1 VRQEFVTAL
10 CDVARRDERLVFL
23 TADLGFGVVEAFRD
37 EFPARFFNVG
47 VAEQAMVG
55 MATGLASEGMVPYCY
70 SIAPFVA
77 LRAFEFVRN
86 GPVVHGLP
94 VRLVGIGAGMDYGP
108 DGISHYAIDDLA
120 VMRCQPGLL
129 TWSPAD
135 GTEITKDLPDIH
147 RYSGPAYIRLTR
159 RSTPTSLPRLHDS
172 AVADAI
178 ISSADVLIVCPGDS
192 VARAEQLAAR
202 LGAAAIS
209 HRTLIVSR
217 FDSETPPGIARAA
230 REAKVI
236 VAVEHH
242 YRVGGL
248 YSLVAETVADLA
260 LPVSVVADGVHSLPI
275 GTFGSREYMER
286 QFMAPLDDIANEVRR
301 RLDAAR

>member
-1 VRQEFVTAL
+1 MRQEFVTAL

-37 EFPARFFNVG
+37 EFPDRFFNVG

-135 GTEITKDLPDIH
+135 GTEITSDLPEIH
-147 RYSGPAYIRLTR
+147 RYAGPAYIRLTR
-159 RSTPTSLPRLHDS
+159 RSTPTSLPRLHERTD
-172 AVADAI
+172 ADGGA
-178 ISSADVLIVCPGDS
+178 SSTDVLIVCTGDS
-192 VARAEQLAAR
+192 VARAEHLAA
-202 LGAAAIS
+202 LLETAAIPFE
-209 HRTLIVSR
+209 TLIISR
-217 FDSETPPGIARAA
+217 FDSVTPAGVARVA
-230 REAKVI
+230 RQAKVI

-248 YSLVAETVADLA
+248 YSLVAETVADLG
-260 LPVSVVADGVHSLPI
+260 LPLSVVADGVHSLPI

-286 QFMAPLDDIANEVRR
+286 QFMAPLDDIVNDVRR
-301 RLDAAR
+301 RLYAS